1 MTHVLDA
8 LPLDFTDPKVQ
19 QLETALIQTFPTA
32 GDLRM
37 VLRKAGISEAYVNLV
52 QPTAA
57 AWQEVLD
64 VARRQDRLRVLVA
77 VVIREPNSAA
87 IRPTL
92 EALLADTLAATPS
105 AEAPPP
111 DEPIAWKSDPTPDG
125 LERQIGAQSTL
136 LDVSFLQRGLEISP
150 SVVKLVVTLND
161 GKRYNG
167 TGFRISDDLLLTNHH
182 VLFDDQGPA
191 TTVEAWYGYER
202 SFAGATR
209 EPQVLACDQGTIVG
223 RKDHDWAAVRVAS
236 PVPAQARP
244 IAIAGAP
251 TPAVAD
257 RVYIIQHPD
266 GRVKQI
272 GMVHNTVVKVDDD
285 RIGYLTDTE
294 GGSSGSPVFDE
305 QWRLVGLH
313 HRWETDVVG
322 GRRRIYNQGV
332 RIERVVE
339 GLAAA
344 GVVLKGAG

>member
-37 VLRKAGISEAYVNLV
+37 VLRKSGISEAYVNLL

-64 VARRQDRLRVLVA
+64 VARKQDRLRVLVA

-87 IRPTL
+87 IRPML
-92 EALLADTLAATPS
+92 EALLADALAATPS

-136 LDVSFLQRGLEISP
+136 LDVSFLQRGIEISP

-161 GKRYNG
+161 EMRYNG

-209 EPQVLACDQGTIVG
+209 EPQVIACDQGTIVG
-223 RKDHDWAAVRVAS
+223 RKDHDWAVVKVAS
-236 PVPAQARP
+236 PLPAQARP
-244 IAIAGAP
+244 IEIAGAP

-344 GVVLKGAG
+344 GVVLEGAA